1 MEIVEQDTGDSED
14 IPNLLEFL
22 LPESS
27 IVAQTG
33 SFGITFNRR
42 LFNGWVKQPSACCGA
57 AAVAGAW
64 NGLLNFHRTDAQSIN
79 HIDVLRVYMDIF
91 ADMIDKKQSA
101 FERKLGAKLDPFIE
115 SLDLELRAV
124 GREIGGKK
132 GTGATKKIVLD
143 IVMKLCS
150 AHFSAAN
157 TTSATANSIDPSIA
171 APSASD
177 VPNNVFT
184 QRSAVEC
191 FVELLQ
197 AEGYDFATAVD
208 PIVPD
213 AVKEEAAGSDNEVC
227 NVRFVIFKGM
237 YDKCPYLRHCTPTP
251 YFPINMLTSTRTA

>member
-27 IVAQTG
+27 IVAQSGT
-33 SFGITFNRR
+33 FGITFNRR
-42 LFNGWVKQPSACCGA
+42 LFNAWVKQPSACCGA

-79 HIDVLRVYMDIF
+79 HIDVLRVYKEIF
-91 ADMIDKKQSA
+91 TDMIDKKQSA

-143 IVMKLCS
+143 IVLKLCS
-150 AHFSAAN
+150 AHFTTTKNITTDITNPSN
-157 TTSATANSIDPSIA
+157 TTTSAE
-171 APSASD
+171 D
-177 VPNNVFT
+177 VPINVFT

-197 AEGYDFATAVD
+197 SEGYDFATAVD

-213 AVKEEAAGSDNEVC
+213 AVKEEAAGSDNEVGLYVC
-227 NVRFVIFKGM
+227 
-237 YDKCPYLRHCTPTP
+237 YLC
-251 YFPINMLTSTRTA
+251 

>member
-14 IPNLLEFL
+14 IANLLEFL
-22 LPESS
+22 LPETS
-27 IVAQTG
+27 IVNQSGT
-33 SFGITFNRR
+33 FGITFNRR

-79 HIDVLRVYMDIF
+79 HIDVLRVYKEIF
-91 ADMIDKKQSA
+91 TEMIDKKQSA
-101 FERKLGAKLDPFIE
+101 LERKLGAKLDPFIA
-115 SLDLELRAV
+115 SLDLELHAV

-143 IVMKLCS
+143 IVLKLCS
-150 AHFSAAN
+150 AQFSTTQAHTAETTNPNITTN
-157 TTSATANSIDPSIA
+157 TE
-171 APSASD
+171 D
-177 VPNNVFT
+177 VPLNVFT

-197 AEGYDFATAVD
+197 SEGYDFATAVD

-213 AVKEEAAGSDNEVC
+213 AVKEEGTGSDNEV
-227 NVRFVIFKGM
+227 
-237 YDKCPYLRHCTPTP
+237 
-251 YFPINMLTSTRTA
+251 RTYVCVSLLFGNGL